1 MSIIAEQ
8 VFEAIKNL
16 PDQDAAEVLDF
27 VEFLKAKRR
36 EKALANPDRRQGLY
50 DGAAFDREGLGDE
63 EKPVTPEEHAA
74 WCERLRRLVES
85 QPMTDGD
92 IAARM
97 RQEARY

>member
-8 VFEAIKNL
+8 VFEAIKTL

-36 EKALANPDRRQGLY
+36 EKALANPDRHQY

-85 QPMTDGD
+85 QPMTEGD
-92 IAARM
+92 TVSRM